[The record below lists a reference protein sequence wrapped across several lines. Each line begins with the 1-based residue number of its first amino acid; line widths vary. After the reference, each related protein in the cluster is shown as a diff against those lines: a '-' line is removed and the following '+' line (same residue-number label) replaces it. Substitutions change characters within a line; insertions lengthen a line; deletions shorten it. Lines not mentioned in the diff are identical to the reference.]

1 MAKQGLTQEE
11 IAALFSAARQ
21 GEQPAGQAPEQRPE
35 QAPFPVLEPEADAAG
50 DASPL
55 GLLSDVEL
63 ELTVELGQSRRSLR
77 EILAMGPGS
86 VLELDRHAGEAVDLL
101 VNGRLVARGEVVVIG
116 ENYGVRI
123 TELVNPEGSPG
134 R

>member
-11 IAALFSAARQ
+11 IAALFAAAQ
-21 GEQPAGQAPEQRPE
+21 KGEQPAEQPAEQRPE
-35 QAPFPVLEPEADAAG
+35 QVPFPALDPEAEVAG
-50 DASPL
+50 DPAPL

-86 VLELDRHAGEAVDLL
+86 VLELDKHAGEAVDLL

>member
-11 IAALFSAARQ
+11 IAALFAAA
-21 GEQPAGQAPEQRPE
+21 ESQPAPAQ
-35 QAPFPVLEPEADAAG
+35 FPSLEPAPAEEAEPN
-50 DASPL
+50 PL
-55 GLLSDVEL
+55 GLLADVEL

-77 EILAMGPGS
+77 EILEMGPGS
-86 VLELDRHAGEAVDLL
+86 VMELDKHAGESVDLL
-101 VNGRLVARGEVVVIG
+101 VNGQLVARGEVLVIG

-123 TELVNPEGSPG
+123 TELINPEGGQP

>member
-1 MAKQGLTQEE
+1 
-11 IAALFSAARQ
+11 
-21 GEQPAGQAPEQRPE
+21 
-35 QAPFPVLEPEADAAG
+35 
-50 DASPL
+50 
-55 GLLSDVEL
+55 
-63 ELTVELGQSRRSLR
+63 
-77 EILAMGPGS
+77 MGPGS
-86 VLELDRHAGEAVDLL
+86 VLELDKHAGEAVDLL